1 MLLSEIAERLG
12 LEQSGP
18 DREILGVNT
27 LESAGESELSFLVN
41 PKYFKMLEQT
51 KAGAVLVGPDQ
62 VGKVASALISG
73 NVYMDLARVVS
84 LFARPQGEF
93 AGQSQLAYVGR
104 QAEIHETATIYPFAF
119 VGPETVI
126 GPGTVVF
133 PGCYIGERCR
143 IGSDCL
149 IFPNAVL
156 MAETT
161 LGDRCIMQPGSV
173 LGGDGFGFAQTP
185 AGHMKIPQI
194 GHVVLGNDVEVGANS
209 SVDRAALDKTSIGSG
224 SKIDSLVQVGH
235 NVRIGEHCLV
245 VAGTGI
251 GGSTKIGDGVIIGG
265 QAGIK
270 DNIEIGDGCMI
281 GARGGINNNLP
292 AGSKV
297 TYNPMMEVGTFL
309 RVGAALPRLPELLKR
324 VRRLERDLERLQGPD
339 SGEKNG

>member
-1 MLLSEIAERLG
+1 MLLSEIAKRLE
-12 LEQSGP
+12 LEHAGS
-18 DREILGVNT
+18 DLDILGVNT
-27 LESAGESELSFLVN
+27 LESAGKSELSFLVN
-41 PKYFKMLEQT
+41 PRFVKMLEHT
-51 KAGAVLVGPDQ
+51 GAGAVLVGPEYADR
-62 VGKVASALISG
+62 VEAALISA
-73 NVYMDLARVVS
+73 NIYMDLARVVS
-84 LFARPQGEF
+84 LFAKPQGEF

-104 QAEIHETATIYPFAF
+104 QVEIHETATIHPFAYI
-119 VGPETVI
+119 GPETTI
-126 GPGTVVF
+126 GSGTTVF
-133 PGCYIGERCR
+133 PGCYVGERCR
-143 IGSDCL
+143 IGNNCVL
-149 IFPNAVL
+149 YPNAVL
-156 MAETT
+156 MADTT
-161 LGDRCIMQPGSV
+161 LGDRCIVQPGSV

-185 AGHMKIPQI
+185 GGHMKIPQI
-194 GHVVLGNDVEVGANS
+194 GRVVLGNDVEVGTNTS
-209 SVDRAALDKTSIGSG
+209 IDRAALDKTSIGSG
-224 SKIDSLVQVGH
+224 SKIDSLVQIGH

-324 VRRLERDLERLQGPD
+324 VRRLEKELERLQEAG
-339 SGEKNG
+339 SGGLHD